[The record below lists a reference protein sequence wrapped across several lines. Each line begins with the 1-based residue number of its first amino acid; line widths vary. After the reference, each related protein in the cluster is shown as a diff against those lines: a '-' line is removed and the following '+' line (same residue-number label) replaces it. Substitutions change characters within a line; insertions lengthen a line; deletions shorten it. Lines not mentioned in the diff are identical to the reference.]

1 LEAKIPI
8 RRWFLMGSRKRPRAI
23 RLHEKLRQIR
33 EAYSLS
39 QSEIISRLSLSEELK
54 QSDISAFERD
64 PADKWSREPALPH
77 LLRYARLAGVAVEVL
92 IDDEMELPD
101 RLAPDPMHGVV
112 KRPAGGVLE
121 KVSKRPLKAATKS
134 KK

>member
-1 LEAKIPI
+1 
-8 RRWFLMGSRKRPRAI
+8 MGSRKRPRAM
-23 RLHEKLRQIR
+23 RLNEKLRQIR
-33 EAYSLS
+33 QAYNLS
-39 QSEIISRLSLSEELK
+39 QSEIISRLDLSDDLK

-77 LLRYARLAGVAVEVL
+77 LLRYARLAGVAVELL

-112 KRPAGGVLE
+112 KRLAGHAV
-121 KVSKRPLKAATKS
+121 KKSSKRRPRKIIKS
-134 KK
+134 KT